1 MKKALLFFRVW
12 GNDYT
17 LPIYIFKIL
26 GGLLTVLYYTATF
39 FNRKKTKEFNRKGN
53 YYIIERKRR
62 IDAWNKPA
70 DEAFMKKFLVGD
82 RYNFKGIY
90 FPKIENTTLMRSVYD
105 DSLMVYTE
113 YNDDYSYTVV
123 DELEKKIPE
132 GTYCYIGKHGGDITI
147 KNGYT
152 VIDAGAWIGDF
163 SAYAAKKGAHVY
175 AFEPSP
181 SNITMLEKT
190 ISYNK
195 DLPGRIT
202 IVPLGLGEKEEDVE
216 FYEND
221 ISGNTGGNTFKMEKG
236 HGNTMLHITTLDA
249 WVEKNNIQKIDFIKS
264 DIEGYERHF
273 LRGATKV
280 LQDLHPTLSICT
292 YHLPDDKVVLRDI
305 ILKANP
311 HHKIIQRKMKLFAYI
326 DTH

>member
-123 DELEKKIPE
+123 RIRKENS
-132 GTYCYIGKHGGDITI
+132 Y
-147 KNGYT
+147 
-152 VIDAGAWIGDF
+152 VI
-163 SAYAAKKGAHVY
+163 SK
-175 AFEPSP
+175 
-181 SNITMLEKT
+181 
-190 ISYNK
+190 
-195 DLPGRIT
+195 
-202 IVPLGLGEKEEDVE
+202 
-216 FYEND
+216 
-221 ISGNTGGNTFKMEKG
+221 
-236 HGNTMLHITTLDA
+236 
-249 WVEKNNIQKIDFIKS
+249 
-264 DIEGYERHF
+264 
-273 LRGATKV
+273 
-280 LQDLHPTLSICT
+280 
-292 YHLPDDKVVLRDI
+292 
-305 ILKANP
+305 
-311 HHKIIQRKMKLFAYI
+311 
-326 DTH
+326 

>member
-1 MKKALLFFRVW
+1 MKKALLFFKVW

-26 GGLLTVLYYTATF
+26 GGVLTVLYYSATF

-53 YYIIERKRR
+53 FFIAERKRR
-62 IDAWNKPA
+62 IDAWNNPA
-70 DEAFMKKFLVGD
+70 DKAFMDKFLEGD
-82 RYNFKGIY
+82 VYNFNGIR

-123 DELEKKIPE
+123 DNLEKKIPE
-132 GTYCYIGKHGGDITI
+132 GTYCYISKDGEDITV
-147 KNGYT
+147 KSGHT
-152 VIDAGAWIGDF
+152 VVDAGAWIGDF

-181 SNITMLEKT
+181 SNIAMLEKT
-190 ISYNK
+190 IDYNK
-195 DLPGRIT
+195 DTPGTIT
-202 IVPLGLGEKEEDVE
+202 IVPFGLGEKEELVE

-221 ISGNTGGNTFKMEKG
+221 ISGNTGGNTFKMQQG
-236 HGNTMLHITTLDA
+236 HGNTMLNITTLDA
-249 WVEKNNIQKIDFIKS
+249 WAEKNKIQKIDFIKS

-273 LRGATKV
+273 LRGATNILKEH
-280 LQDLHPTLSICT
+280 QPILSICT
-292 YHLPDDKVVLRDI
+292 YHLLDDKVVLKDI

-311 HHKIIQRKMKLFAYI
+311 NYKILQRKMKLFAYV